1 MDPYD
6 VDVQVAPE
14 FTAQVDVAWVAAVT
28 RETLTQE
35 DQSPAASQPMGN
47 DVGGDAAAQVER
59 PCRLSI
65 VITDDDEIHAL
76 NRDYRQVDR
85 PTDVL
90 SFAAMEDDGFIGPPD
105 ETPYLGDIIISFP
118 TAARQA
124 PEHGHSAS
132 AELALLV
139 VHGVLHLLG
148 YDHGE
153 AHEQAQM
160 WARQTAILAALV
172 AAGIVAGPVNAPEA

>member
-6 VDVQVAPE
+6 VDIQVSPE
-14 FTAQVDVAWVAAVT
+14 FAAQVDLTWLAAVV
-28 RETLTQE
+28 REALRRE
-35 DQSPAASQPMGN
+35 NQSPAAS
-47 DVGGDAAAQVER
+47 
-59 PCRLSI
+59 LSV

-76 NRDYRQVDR
+76 NRDYRHVDR

-90 SFAAMEDDGFIGPPD
+90 SFAASEGDEFIGPPD
-105 ETPYLGDIIISFP
+105 EAPYLGDIVISYP

-124 PEHGHSAS
+124 PEHEHSVA

-153 AHEQAQM
+153 AEEQAHM
-160 WARQTAILAALV
+160 WAHQNEILAALT
-172 AAGIVAGPVNAPEA
+172 AAGIVAGPVNGPQA